1 MRRGLLSFA
10 DRTAERAFLEED
22 DRSAVARA
30 RTCLLLALV
39 MSLPFLAMDIALS
52 RDGRPVVVA
61 LLLGGTGVL
70 GAVAAVTTRWPR
82 ADRWIQLLVTGVIVV
97 YGWGAS
103 ATASI
108 TRATPDYAAFS
119 SALLLLGLVGVA
131 RVRFRAA
138 LATALLTMPPALVV
152 MTVSHPDRGPDLVLD
167 LLCFAALTVLGLSI
181 ALVLERSRRSRFLAH
196 RDLAAER
203 RRSDR
208 LLHDVLPADVVARLK
223 RTPMPIA
230 DAYDEVTVL
239 FADIVGFTPLSS
251 VLPPDEVVRLLDLLF
266 ARFDDLCS
274 AHGME
279 KIKTIGDAYMAVA
292 GIPPQRDHA
301 PRAVE
306 LAQDMLRAAE
316 ALSPAWPG
324 SLALRIGI
332 SSGPVVAGVIGRR
345 KFAFDLWGDAVNTA
359 SRMEAHGLPNRI
371 HLSASTH
378 RLLRGRYDLSGPH
391 PTEVKGKGVVPTYFL
406 RAGEEPRRDERHV
419 GVSCSPSHAERRS
432 ALPWPDP
439 TDCPP

>member
-1 MRRGLLSFA
+1 MMRGVLSFA
-10 DRTAERAFLEED
+10 DRAAERAFLEED

-39 MSLPFLAMDIALS
+39 MSLPFLAMDVALS

-82 ADRWIQLLVTGVIVV
+82 TDRWIQLLVTGVIVV

-103 ATASI
+103 AAASI
-108 TRATPDYAAFS
+108 TRATPDYAAFC

-131 RVRFRAA
+131 RVRFWAA

-152 MTVSHPDRGPDLVLD
+152 MVVSHTDPGPDLLLD

-181 ALVLERSRRSRFLAH
+181 ALVLERSRRSRFLAY
-196 RDLAAER
+196 RELAAER
-203 RRSDR
+203 RRADR
-208 LLHDVLPADVVARLK
+208 LLHDMLPADVVTRLK

-266 ARFDDLCS
+266 ARFDELCE
-274 AHGME
+274 AHGLE

-292 GIPPQRDHA
+292 GIPPHPDHA
-301 PRAVE
+301 A
-306 LAQDMLRAAE
+306 LAIDLALDMQRTAA
-316 ALSPAWPG
+316 ALSPVWPG
-324 SLALRIGI
+324 GLELRIGI

-345 KFAFDLWGDAVNTA
+345 RFAFDLWGDAVNTA
-359 SRMEAHGLPNRI
+359 SRMESHGLPGRI
-371 HLSASTH
+371 HVSSST
-378 RLLRGRYDLSGPH
+378 YDLLQDRFSFSDPQRIR
-391 PTEVKGKGVVPTYFL
+391 VKGKGVLTTYFL
-406 RAGEEPRRDERHV
+406 EHTAVRH
-419 GVSCSPSHAERRS
+419 GLAAQR
-432 ALPWPDP
+432 
-439 TDCPP
+439 